1 MIPNY
6 RTFTL
11 TATAEDDIVKLIYE
25 ELKKEGYKNPDF
37 ELRFIGFE
45 AAAGTQIIINGNPNK
60 VPSTKY
66 FITPYT
72 GDEYMLIKTVKMPAG
87 CAALDFHVIY

>member
-37 ELRFIGFE
+37 KLRFIGFE
-45 AAAGTQIIINGNPNK
+45 AAAGTQIVINGSPNK

-87 CAALDFHVIY
+87 CIALDFHVIY

>member
-25 ELKKEGYKNPDF
+25 ELKKKD
-37 ELRFIGFE
+37 IK
-45 AAAGTQIIINGNPNK
+45 I
-60 VPSTKY
+60 
-66 FITPYT
+66 
-72 GDEYMLIKTVKMPAG
+72 LI
-87 CAALDFHVIY
+87 LN

>member
-25 ELKKEGYKNPDF
+25 ELKKEGYKIYT
-37 ELRFIGFE
+37 EE
-45 AAAGTQIIINGNPNK
+45 
-60 VPSTKY
+60 KY
-66 FITPYT
+66 P
-72 GDEYMLIKTVKMPAG
+72 GKL
-87 CAALDFHVIY
+87 